1 MCAFR
6 DTITIYLGARTMAT
20 PTALC
25 HAVGICHGQLMGGA
39 SKLDLTT
46 ASARVL
52 GGGRRDSH

>member
-1 MCAFR
+1 
-6 DTITIYLGARTMAT
+6 MAT

-39 SKLDLTT
+39 SNLDLTT